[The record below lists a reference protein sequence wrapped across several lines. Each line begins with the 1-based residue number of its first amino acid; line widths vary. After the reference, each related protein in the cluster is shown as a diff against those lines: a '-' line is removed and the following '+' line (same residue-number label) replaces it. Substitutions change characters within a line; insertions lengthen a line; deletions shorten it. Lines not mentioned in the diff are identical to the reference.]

1 MATLES
7 LTRGVMAFHY
17 DLDHSDVSPS
27 ACGTAFQKGH
37 NLPELEK
44 LASQLSEKDAKVLMY
59 TEDDE
64 RSALLKIHPQLAPLN
79 KYLNDFFY
87 KGMGL

>member
-27 ACGTAFQKGH
+27 ACSTAFQKGH

-64 RSALLKIHPQLAPLN
+64 RSALLKIHPHLAPLN